1 MNYLNKSK
9 FIIISVLSILAGL
22 AIFISL
28 QLGAIYLSP
37 LTLLSSVLGKISES
51 SIDLLVSMRL
61 ARVLSAF
68 LAGCILSLSGLL
80 YQTVFQNPLVDAYV
94 LGVASGA
101 VFGGMLSLRLGIM
114 NPWPGAF
121 AGAVMATTLTLILGK
136 QNGGLSIL
144 KTLLGGVVVGSV
156 LSAASTFL
164 LITWKG
170 PLYGGIFWSMGNFSN
185 ASSRDIIELLITSI
199 IFLLIFLFLH
209 RSLDILLLGEEEAVS
224 LGLKVGNFRLIILT
238 ISALAVSYVSSRFGL
253 LGFVGLIAPHVA
265 RLIAGP
271 LHNILIPSAFLFGG
285 ILLVTS
291 ETIARTIFI
300 PKEIPVGIITVLLG
314 GPFFLYLLGR
324 KVGRK

>member
-1 MNYLNKSK
+1 M
-9 FIIISVLSILAGL
+9 
-22 AIFISL
+22 SL

-121 AGAVMATTLTLILGK
+121 AGAIMATTLTLILGK
-136 QNGGLSIL
+136 QNGGLSII

-224 LGLKVGNFRLIILT
+224 LGLKVGNFRLIILA

-265 RLIAGP
+265 RLIVGP
-271 LHNILIPSAFLFGG
+271 LHNILLPSAFLFGG
-285 ILLVTS
+285 ILLVSS

>member
-1 MNYLNKSK
+1 MNSIGRSK
-9 FIIISVLSILAGL
+9 FIIVSILFSLAGI
-22 AIFISL
+22 AIFISM
-28 QLGAIYLSP
+28 QLGAVYISP
-37 LTLLSSVLGKISES
+37 PTLFSFLQGKISEPN
-51 SIDLLVSMRL
+51 INLLVNLRT

-68 LAGCILSLSGLL
+68 LSGCILSLSGLL

-101 VFGGMLSLRLGIM
+101 VFGGMLSMRLGIM

-136 QNGGLSIL
+136 QNGGLSII

-170 PLYGGIFWSMGNFSN
+170 PLYGGIFWHLGNFAN
-185 ASSRDIIELLITSI
+185 ASRRGLIELGVVSFV
-199 IFLLIFLFLH
+199 FLLTFILFH
-209 RSLDILLLGEEEAVS
+209 RSLDILLLGEEEAAS
-224 LGLKVGNFRLIILT
+224 LGLRVGKFRLIVLVL
-238 ISALAVSYVSSRFGL
+238 SALAVSYISSRFGL

-265 RLIAGP
+265 RLLVGP
-271 LHNILIPSAFLFGG
+271 LHNLLLPTAFLFGG
-285 ILLVTS
+285 ILLVSS
-291 ETIARTIFI
+291 ETIARSVFA
-300 PKEIPVGIITVLLG
+300 PVEIPVGIITVLLG

-324 KVGRK
+324 RVGGK